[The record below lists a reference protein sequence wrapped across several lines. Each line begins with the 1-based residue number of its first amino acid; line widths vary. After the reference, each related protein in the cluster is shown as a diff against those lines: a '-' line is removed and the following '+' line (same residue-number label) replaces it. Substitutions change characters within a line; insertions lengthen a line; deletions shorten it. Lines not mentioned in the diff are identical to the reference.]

1 MRFSADTVDR
11 IFPCLE
17 ELIDYHLQFLR
28 RLRQRQRQE
37 AIVSTIEDILRIQ
50 FSGLLGDQLRSLYG
64 EFCSRHQEAVSM
76 YKEMIKED
84 RKFAAFARQCT
95 TNPLCKKKGIPECI
109 LFVTQRITKYPL
121 LIDPL
126 IKTSREQPDECLKL
140 QQVLGFV
147 KVLLSRALLPSTSTP
162 LIPPPRHQK
171 AIKIHS
177 KKKKPSSNNRND

>member
-1 MRFSADTVDR
+1 MRFTSETVDR

-17 ELIDYHLQFLR
+17 ELIEYHLQFLR
-28 RLRQRQRQE
+28 RLRHRQRQE
-37 AIVSTIEDILRIQ
+37 AVVSTIEDILRIQ
-50 FSGLLGDQLRSLYG
+50 FSGMLGDQLRSLYG

-95 TNPLCKKKGIPECI
+95 MNPLCKKKGIPECI

-147 KVLLSRALLPSTSTP
+147 KVRSFFFFPSLISYSLSLRATTMRR
-162 LIPPPRHQK
+162 PPCVKQ
-171 AIKIHS
+171 
-177 KKKKPSSNNRND
+177 SNPVAG

>member
-1 MRFSADTVDR
+1 MRLSSETVDR

-17 ELIDYHLQFLR
+17 ELIEYHLQFLR

-37 AIVSTIEDILRIQ
+37 SIVSTIEDILRVQ
-50 FSGLLGDQLRSLYG
+50 FSGLLGDQLCSLYG

-95 TNPLCKKKGIPECI
+95 LNPLCKKKGIPECI

-126 IKTSREQPDECLKL
+126 IKTSREQPEECLKL

-147 KVLLSRALLPSTSTP
+147 KVCWKN
-162 LIPPPRHQK
+162 PPRMFPQLTFQFISIDP
-171 AIKIHS
+171 A
-177 KKKKPSSNNRND
+177 RTF

>member
-1 MRFSADTVDR
+1 MHGGTW
-11 IFPCLE
+11 
-17 ELIDYHLQFLR
+17 FLR

-37 AIVSTIEDILRIQ
+37 SIVLTIEDILRVQ

-64 EFCSRHQEAVSM
+64 EFCSRDQEAVSM

-95 TNPLCKKKGIPECI
+95 MNPLCKKKGIPECI

-126 IKTSREQPDECLKL
+126 IKTSREQPEECLKL

-147 KVLLSRALLPSTSTP
+147 KVRL
-162 LIPPPRHQK
+162 
-171 AIKIHS
+171 
-177 KKKKPSSNNRND
+177 NF